1 MIVGVLSRGELL
13 VGTIAVP
20 MARDSVLI
28 PTALSVSEY
37 IDQASTKSFGSC
49 NASSTFV
56 DRD

>member
-37 IDQASTKSFGSC
+37 IDQASKSFGSC